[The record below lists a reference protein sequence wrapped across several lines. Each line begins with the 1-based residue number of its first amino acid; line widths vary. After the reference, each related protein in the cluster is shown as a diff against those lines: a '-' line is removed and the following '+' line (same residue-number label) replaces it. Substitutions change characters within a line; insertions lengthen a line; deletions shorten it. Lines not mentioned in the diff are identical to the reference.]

1 MNKSSIRFFGI
12 PFVFII
18 ASAFVAP
25 VYAVENGELAD
36 GSEYVVPVTIQATA
50 TSWQNC
56 SGAVVAPTV
65 IATAGHCVLDKSGLL
80 SSQILVGNPGA
91 ANTPSTSWVKVSKIY
106 VADEYKGSSVD
117 GLITAS
123 DIAFLLLEKAIG
135 NSRKINL
142 TSENELLSL
151 KNASAKL
158 RIIGYGNTSDA
169 GSTSTSPFSLDA
181 TFSKQVSQ
189 DPNQAIAVS
198 QKANICKGDSGAP
211 ILSITPS
218 KVTLVGVVTG
228 AYTSNFCSK
237 KQADGNYWTAFTAVS
252 RFANLAAEAITDS
265 LKLEQT
271 QNSTN
276 QNSAS
281 ENQYLTT
288 RLEELELE
296 LSSTLDE
303 LERIKE
309 ELARSKK
316 IISAFGATGQK
327 AINCTN
333 LISTKIIVGKSPKC
347 PKGYKKED

>member
-1 MNKSSIRFFGI
+1 MSKPSIKYFGI
-12 PFVFII
+12 PLALVM
-18 ASAFVAP
+18 AFALVTPIHAI
-25 VYAVENGELAD
+25 ENGELAD
-36 GSEYVVPVTIQATA
+36 GSEYVVPISIQATSN
-50 TSWQNC
+50 TWQSC
-56 SGAVVAPTV
+56 SGAVIAPTV

-80 SSQILVGNPGA
+80 SSQILVGNPGS
-91 ANTPSTSWVKVSKIY
+91 ANSPSTSWVKVSKIY
-106 VADEYKGSSVD
+106 VADEYKGSSAD

-151 KNASAKL
+151 KNASSKL
-158 RIIGYGNTSDA
+158 RIIGYGNTSDSGA
-169 GSTSTSPFSLDA
+169 TSPSPFSLDA

-198 QKANICKGDSGAP
+198 QKANICKGDSGSP

-228 AYTSNFCSK
+228 AYSSNFCSK

-252 RFANLAAEAITDS
+252 RFANLATEAITDS
-265 LKLEQT
+265 LKLEQS
-271 QNSTN
+271 QNSAN

-281 ENQYLTT
+281 ENQYLTS

-296 LSSTLDE
+296 VSTAINE
-303 LERIKE
+303 LERLKE
-309 ELARSKK
+309 ELAKSNRV
-316 IISAFGATGQK
+316 IAAFAATGMK
-327 AINCTN
+327 AINCSN
-333 LISTKIIVGKSPKC
+333 LVSTKIVVGKSPKC
-347 PKGYKKED
+347 PKGYKKEK